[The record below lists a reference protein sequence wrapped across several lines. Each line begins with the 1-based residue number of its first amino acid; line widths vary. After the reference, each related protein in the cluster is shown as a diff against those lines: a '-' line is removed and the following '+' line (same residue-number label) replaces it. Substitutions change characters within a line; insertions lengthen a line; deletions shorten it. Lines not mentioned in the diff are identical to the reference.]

1 MLNVFTALPLVSE
14 LSNLEQV
21 LLTVIQGAVEI
32 PDPTGQK
39 SCFTILKR
47 LIELWGELEKYA
59 WNLIG

>member
-1 MLNVFTALPLVSE
+1 MLNVFTSFPLVSE

-47 LIELWGELEKYA
+47 LIELWGELEIYV
-59 WNLIG
+59 